1 MCILLLLQITATAE
15 IEAVTSLK
23 LVKGHAYSITGAEE
37 VSHLSGAIMQTS
49 LGLQHCSAFNFLMS
63 FSD

>member
-15 IEAVTSLK
+15 IEAITSLK

-37 VSHLSGAIMQTS
+37 VSKPLWGHHA
-49 LGLQHCSAFNFLMS
+49 N
-63 FSD
+63 

>member
-15 IEAVTSLK
+15 IEAITSLK

-37 VSHLSGAIMQTS
+37 VSHPLWGHHANQLGVATLQCLQLSDVFQ
-49 LGLQHCSAFNFLMS
+49 
-63 FSD
+63 